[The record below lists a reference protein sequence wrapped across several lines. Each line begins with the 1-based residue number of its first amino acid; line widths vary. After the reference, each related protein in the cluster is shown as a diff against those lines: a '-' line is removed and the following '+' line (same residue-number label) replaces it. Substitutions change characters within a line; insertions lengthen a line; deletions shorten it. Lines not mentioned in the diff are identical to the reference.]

1 MPDTRTPVRPD
12 FRGDF
17 EIHLTVAPQQGPA
30 LAAWAAGRGL
40 KVVDIELARGAVPRQ
55 PMLTLTVSGT
65 LAEAEE
71 LAARTGAE
79 AGAAGF
85 PVLRTKIEAAPWTA
99 GVPAT
104 DGRARAL
111 GPAYYF
117 EHHVK
122 LLLDAPPGPELAAA
136 AERHDAH
143 LSRNARRT
151 RPDGRTEFFVTQR
164 CRLVGADTA
173 GRRLDALLAALAGH
187 RITSVE
193 REFAVLDTAEALDA
207 GWIAEARPAEAQP
220 SPDTGERTAR

>member
-1 MPDTRTPVRPD
+1 MPDTRTPVRPE

-17 EIHLTVAPQQGPA
+17 EIHLTVAPQQGRA

-65 LAEAEE
+65 LAEAEA

-79 AGAAGF
+79 AGSAGF
-85 PVLRTKIEAAPWTA
+85 TVLRTKIEAAPWTA

-104 DGRARAL
+104 DGQAQAL

-151 RPDGRTEFFVTQR
+151 RPDGQIEHFVTQR

-173 GRRLDALLAALAGH
+173 GRRLDGLLDALAGH
-187 RITSVE
+187 RIASVE
-193 REFAVLDTAEALDA
+193 REFAVLDTAEDLDD
-207 GWIAEARPAEAQP
+207 GWITETATTPATTA
-220 SPDTGERTAR
+220 TRERLPR